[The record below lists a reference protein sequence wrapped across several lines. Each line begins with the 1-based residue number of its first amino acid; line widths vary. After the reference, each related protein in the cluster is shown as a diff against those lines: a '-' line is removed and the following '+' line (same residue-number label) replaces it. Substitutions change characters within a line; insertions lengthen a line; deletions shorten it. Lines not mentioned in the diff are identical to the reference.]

1 MPTQAR
7 AQYRG
12 FTLVEA
18 LAAFAVASVVMIGIG
33 ALVHNVGLAFD
44 RGTGAVGRSERL
56 LLAFERLAED
66 FAAVRFV
73 QRQTEAGPE
82 ALFTATPPTG
92 DTPATLVFIT
102 AGGVLAGPSSEEVI
116 TLTLEQTDDV
126 SRLIRRRAP
135 WPGPQSRLEE
145 LTPHDAV
152 VLLEGTFD
160 AAFAFGRMM
169 PDETLR
175 WSDGWSREFAL
186 PRVVR
191 LTLRDRRTGRDF
203 GGDVAFVLRAD
214 APLTCAKPELGPACL
229 SAENRGKASPDAQMQ
244 RTGGANPR

>member
-116 TLTLEQTDDV
+116 TLTVEQTDDV
-126 SRLIRRRAP
+126 SRLIRRRSL

-160 AAFAFGRMM
+160 AAFAFGRLM

-175 WSDGWSREFAL
+175 WSDGWSSQFGL
-186 PRVVR
+186 PRMVR
-191 LTLRDRRTGRDF
+191 LSLRDRRTGTDL

-214 APLTCAKPELGPACL
+214 APLACAEPDLGPACL
-229 SAENRGKASPDAQMQ
+229 SPAKKDKASPDAEAQ
-244 RTGGANPR
+244 RTGRANR

>member
-82 ALFTATPPTG
+82 ALFTATPPAVMNTSVAG
-92 DTPATLVFIT
+92 VSPV
-102 AGGVLAGPSSEEVI
+102 GGVLAGPSSEEVI
-116 TLTLEQTDDV
+116 TLTVEQTDDV
-126 SRLIRRRAP
+126 RRLIRRRSL

>member
-82 ALFTATPPTG
+82 ALFTTTPPTG

-191 LTLRDRRTGRDF
+191 LALRDRRTGRDF

-214 APLTCAKPELGPACL
+214 APLTCAEPELGPACL
-229 SAENRGKASPDAQMQ
+229 SAENKGKALPDTQMQ

>member
-175 WSDGWSREFAL
+175 WSDGWSGEFAL

-191 LTLRDRRTGRDF
+191 LALRDRRTGRDF

-214 APLTCAKPELGPACL
+214 APLTCAEPELGPACL
-229 SAENRGKASPDAQMQ
+229 SAENKGKALPDTQMQ

>member
-152 VLLEGTFD
+152 VLLEGRLEPRICL
-160 AAFAFGRMM
+160 AARSSLDPARS
-169 PDETLR
+169 
-175 WSDGWSREFAL
+175 SDGA
-186 PRVVR
+186 R
-191 LTLRDRRTGRDF
+191 LWR
-203 GGDVAFVLRAD
+203 
-214 APLTCAKPELGPACL
+214 
-229 SAENRGKASPDAQMQ
+229 
-244 RTGGANPR
+244 